1 MQAPELKAFMT
12 ELILIRHGET
22 EWNAEGRIQ
31 GHTDIPLNATGLAQ
45 ARAVGERFRVEHVD
59 AIVSSDLQR
68 AMQTAQPIAQ
78 SRSLVTGPEPALRE
92 RHLGV
97 LQGLTGDEARER
109 AAQAWRTFKSRTPA
123 QPLPEGESLADFAAR
138 AVAALKAIALRYT
151 GQRIAV
157 VTHGGV
163 LDAAYREAA
172 GMPLDAPRDFPVF
185 NASVNTLSVTDGRF
199 RVVRWA
205 DVSHLP
211 SELAMDDD

>member
-22 EWNAEGRIQ
+22 DWNVQGRIQ
-31 GHTDIPLNATGLAQ
+31 GHVDIPLNSTGLAQ
-45 ARAVGERFRVEHVD
+45 ARAVGERFRDEHVD
-59 AIVSSDLQR
+59 RVVSSDLGR
-68 AMQTAQPIAQ
+68 AMQTAQPIA
-78 SRSLVTGPEPALRE
+78 RARGVNPFPEPALRE

-97 LQGLTGDEARER
+97 LQGLTGDEAQQRI
-109 AAQAWRTFKSRTPA
+109 AQVWRSFKSRDPA
-123 QPLPEGESLADFAAR
+123 QPLEAGESLAEFATR
-138 AVAALKAIALRYT
+138 AVAALKAIAVQYA

-163 LDAAYREAA
+163 LDAAYREAV

-185 NASVNTLSVTDGRF
+185 NASVNTLSVEGGRF
-199 RVVRWA
+199 RVLRWA

-211 SELAMDDD
+211 RELALDDD